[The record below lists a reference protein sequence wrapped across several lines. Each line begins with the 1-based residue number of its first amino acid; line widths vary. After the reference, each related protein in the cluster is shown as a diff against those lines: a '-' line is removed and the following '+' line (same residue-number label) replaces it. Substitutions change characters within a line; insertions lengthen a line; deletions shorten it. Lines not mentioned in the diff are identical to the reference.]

1 VKNLCQRLLVFFFAA
16 VSLLFISALSAQAQP
31 PGRVLEPRLETLET
45 ARDRMHRDHNRIVTD
60 EPGVN
65 DNPFDSYRRRALAF
79 RRARAAQVRQDTE
92 RIQFFNTEM
101 MRSVSVSAPPNYDQ
115 IIESTGEIKKRAER
129 LRRNLRLPKLEKS
142 EQPQAESEI
151 IDNQSLAASL
161 KRLDELVRHFGAN
174 PLPGLGNV
182 AVLDVTAVADARQD
196 LGGIIALS
204 DHIRK
209 SAKRL
214 SQQTGR

>member
-1 VKNLCQRLLVFFFAA
+1 VKNLCQRLSVFFVAA

-31 PGRVLEPRLETLET
+31 PGRVLQPRVETLET
-45 ARDRMHRDHNRIVTD
+45 VRDRMHRDHNRIYD

-65 DNPFDSYRRRALAF
+65 DNVFDSYRRRALAF

-101 MRSVSVSAPPNYDQ
+101 MRSVSMSAPPDYDR
-115 IIESTGEIKKRAER
+115 IIKSTGEIKKRAER
-129 LRRNLRLPKLEKS
+129 LRVNLRLPKLEKS
-142 EQPQAESEI
+142 EQPPAESEI
-151 IDNQSLAASL
+151 SDNQALAASL

-174 PLPGLGNV
+174 PLPGLGSV
-182 AVLDVTAVADARQD
+182 AVLDVTAVADARKD

-214 SQQTGR
+214 RQQTR

>member
-1 VKNLCQRLLVFFFAA
+1 MKNLCPKLSVSFVAA
-16 VSLLFISALSAQAQP
+16 VLLLFLSALSAQAQP
-31 PGRVLEPRLETLET
+31 PGRTLEPRIETRET
-45 ARDRMHRDHNRIVTD
+45 ARDRMHRDHNRIYD
-60 EPGVN
+60 DPGDRN
-65 DNPFDSYRRRALAF
+65 FDAYRRRAEAF

-101 MRSVSVSAPPNYDQ
+101 MRSVSINAPADYDR
-115 IIESTGEIKKRAER
+115 IIKSTGEIKKRAER
-129 LRRNLRLPKLEKS
+129 LRHNLRLEKLEKS

-151 IDNQSLAASL
+151 PDDRSLAASL
-161 KRLDELVRHFGAN
+161 KRLDELVKHFGTN
-174 PLPGLGNV
+174 PLPRLGNV
-182 AVLDVTAVADARQD
+182 AVLDVTAVADARRD

-214 SQQTGR
+214 KQQAGR

>member
-1 VKNLCQRLLVFFFAA
+1 MKNLCQRLLVFFAAA

-31 PGRVLEPRLETLET
+31 PGRVLEPRVETLET
-45 ARDRMHRDHNRIVTD
+45 SRDRMHRDHNRIGTD
-60 EPGVN
+60 DQRVN
-65 DNPFDSYRRRALAF
+65 DNPFDTYDRRALAF

-101 MRSVSVSAPPNYDQ
+101 MRSVSVSTAPDYDR
-115 IIESTGEIKKRAER
+115 IIKSTGEIKKRAER
-129 LRRNLRLPKLEKS
+129 LRLNLRLPKLEKS
-142 EQPQAESEI
+142 EQPQPEAEI
-151 IDNQSLAASL
+151 LDNQSLTASL
-161 KRLDELVRHFGAN
+161 KRLDEMVRHFGAN

-182 AVLDVTAVADARQD
+182 AVLDVAAVADARRD
-196 LGGIIALS
+196 LGGIISLS

-214 SQQTGR
+214 RQQTGR

>member
-1 VKNLCQRLLVFFFAA
+1 MKNLCRTLSVFFLAA
-16 VSLLFISALSAQAQP
+16 VSLLFISAVSAQAQP
-31 PGRVLEPRLETLET
+31 PGRVLEPRRETLET
-45 ARDRMHRDHNRIVTD
+45 ARDRMHRDHNRIATD

-65 DNPFDSYRRRALAF
+65 DNPFESSRRRALMF
-79 RRARAAQVRQDTE
+79 RLARAAELRQDTE

-101 MRSVSVSAPPNYDQ
+101 MRSVSVSATPDYDR
-115 IIESTGEIKKRAER
+115 IIKSTGEIKKRAER
-129 LRRNLRLPKLEKS
+129 LRLNLRLPKLEKS

-151 IDNQSLAASL
+151 ADNQSLTASL
-161 KRLDELVRHFGAN
+161 KRLDELVRHFGTN
-174 PLPGLGNV
+174 PLPRLGN
-182 AVLDVTAVADARQD
+182 AGVLDVTAVADARRD

-214 SQQTGR
+214 RQQAGR